1 MEYTLITGASGGIG
15 ECLAMIC
22 ASHGAN
28 LVLVARSGDK
38 LEKIKSAIAEK
49 YSVDVRIFAMDLTEE
64 SAPEKLFAQTE
75 GEGLAISTLV
85 NNAGFGDWG
94 AFTECDWQKQAD
106 MVQLNIVAIMH
117 LCRLYAPKMKERGR
131 GNIMNLSSVAALSA
145 GPYMSVYYAS
155 KSFVLSFSQALR
167 EELLPYGIK
176 VTALCPGP
184 TATGFE
190 RNAGIKNKRLFSSAG
205 KKEKVARAGYKAM
218 VKGKAIRMASKY
230 SHMSLI
236 GSRLFSRRICR
247 KFVGKINKG

>member
-15 ECLAMIC
+15 ECLAHIC

-28 LVLVARSGDK
+28 LILVARSADK
-38 LEKIKSAIAEK
+38 LEEVKSAIVK
-49 YSVDVRIFAMDLTEE
+49 KFSVDVKVFAMDLTEE
-64 SAPEKLFAQTE
+64 DAPEKLFGKTE
-75 GEGLAISTLV
+75 GEGLIVNALI

-94 AFTECDWQKQAD
+94 EFAGCDWQKQSD
-106 MVQLNIVAIMH
+106 MVKLNIVALMH
-117 LCRLYAPKMKERGR
+117 MCRLYAPEMKKRGK
-131 GNIMNLSSVAALSA
+131 GNILNLSSVAAMSA

-167 EELLPYGIK
+167 EELLPYGVK

-190 RNAGIKNKRLFSSAG
+190 KNAGIKNKRLFSSAG
-205 KKEKVARAGYKAM
+205 KKEKIARAGYRAM
-218 VKGKAIRMASKY
+218 AKGKAICMAGKY
-230 SHMSLI
+230 SRLALI
-236 GSRLFSRRICR
+236 GSRVCSRRTCR